1 MNSRKQNDCHM
12 EYHALKRSQVT
23 GDLKTNI
30 LVVKNSSLFKISTL
44 LRESR
49 ASMSIKAS
57 SIFVTDFTGF
67 IVDKSKQANIL
78 ICKPSEAMRSY
89 AFFAGQQESNKT
101 KLSILSK
108 QIFP

>member
-1 MNSRKQNDCHM
+1 M
-12 EYHALKRSQVT
+12 LKTSQVT
-23 GDLKTNI
+23 GDLKTNV
-30 LVVKNSSLFKISTL
+30 LVVKKNSSLFKISTL

-57 SIFVTDFTGF
+57 SIFVTAFPGF
-67 IVDKSKQANIL
+67 IADKSKRANIL

-89 AFFAGQQESNKT
+89 AFFASQRESNKT